1 MCSQIHARYFWTQP
15 DLKSEITSNFEIF
28 EQVAGQL
35 RRQPLFSLCFR
46 PPLPPPAHLAMAV
59 VYAALP
65 VAAMFHGLGAGS
77 SFHRGSAS
85 TIIMDASPSLCCLTV
100 PAQRQQQRQRD
111 ITRAVTKALFWTE
124 SYYDS
129 NQNRWVGRVRTAE
142 AHQTKSP

>member
-1 MCSQIHARYFWTQP
+1 LRS
-15 DLKSEITSNFEIF
+15 LNTSRSR
-28 EQVAGQL
+28 A
-35 RRQPLFSLCFR
+35 SLEPATAFR
-46 PPLPPPAHLAMAV
+46 PPLPPPAHLAMAA

-77 SFHRGSAS
+77 SFHRGSAN